1 MNQKKKSCWID
12 QRTHKGLRDA
22 AAAIAMACLT
32 VQSSICWKSLTE
44 RNLEARFGR
53 VRSMFPNF
61 KLSAADFWRSS
72 ATNMRKELKTW
83 RDQEGSPV
91 VQDSG
96 PVSSTTFAEVTD
108 TAFAAALKM
117 MSLCSGRSEQDLRS
131 TYVMSKSCSKL
142 RASAMN
148 EDCDD
153 QDQDGPDPPETT
165 AEDLMHHVR
174 DSQAL
179 SRAMDVDGEGDP
191 EIKCDDARGMLLH
204 ERSKGHRGDP
214 KIAAATAEVCDMGT
228 DEPPKA
234 TAAEAVHPQEKL
246 QKEIETLKKNTL
258 AAALQSCENLEAAK
272 HGLWL
277 LLCYLRLGPRGC
289 DSEVVKSHYHTRAS
303 LQTKVQKW
311 HDAVRHQIAVVEA
324 QERMPATRSS
334 RVAGW
339 VQNCE
344 QLREQHMP
352 TLPSTLSMHTGQV
365 IAAYAHKTWHPALIL
380 SVWRAYKKG
389 TGSQLAWR
397 EISRGAV
404 NCARVVLFRHKGHQ
418 DHDNVFVCDSMS
430 EFLVL
435 GLENLGV
442 RLDTEDMRQK
452 KGIDGTKIQLT
463 EDIGP

>member
-1 MNQKKKSCWID
+1 
-12 QRTHKGLRDA
+12 
-22 AAAIAMACLT
+22 
-32 VQSSICWKSLTE
+32 
-44 RNLEARFGR
+44 
-53 VRSMFPNF
+53 MFPNF

-91 VQDSG
+91 VHDSG

-234 TAAEAVHPQEKL
+234 SAAEAVHPQEKL

-442 RLDTEDMRQK
+442 RLDTENMRQK

-463 EDIGP
+463 EDTGP